1 MSNADTPSKGET
13 PPQGRSSGENEIST
27 PSVPAGSGC
36 ASLAGLLFVIIG
48 FIMVA
53 SGSSDGAKNTCA
65 RYPDDGYCSFNELLS
80 GGGWLL
86 VVVGVAAFISQARA
100 ANRTKPKD
108 GQ

>member
-1 MSNADTPSKGET
+1 MSNSNSP
-13 PPQGRSSGENEIST
+13 NERET

-53 SGSSDGAKNTCA
+53 SGSSDGANNTCA
-65 RYPDDGYCSFNELLS
+65 RYPDDGYCSFSEILT

-100 ANRTKPKD
+100 AKKSEAGD
-108 GQ
+108 GK